1 MNFER
6 KARKAP
12 QPAPSPERKQQLNA
26 VIPTQAGSMRFW
38 GLAIEG
44 LPLPAFLL
52 DPSHRIV
59 AANKPMEELMN
70 LHARDIR
77 GRKCWENS
85 AWPPA
90 RPSGPG
96 TAG

>member
-1 MNFER
+1 
-6 KARKAP
+6 
-12 QPAPSPERKQQLNA
+12 
-26 VIPTQAGSMRFW
+26 
-38 GLAIEG
+38 
-44 LPLPAFLL
+44 
-52 DPSHRIV
+52 V

>member
-1 MNFER
+1 MIFER

-12 QPAPSPERKQQLNA
+12 QPAPSPERKQPLNA
-26 VIPTQAGSMRFW
+26 VIPTQAGSLRFW

-59 AANKPMEELMN
+59 AANKPMEEFTN

-90 RPSGPG
+90 RPSVPG